1 MCTEAHFFFSSS
13 FLSFFQ
19 DGFVR
24 VRKRDLEK
32 LTTEVMQL
40 KEFLPRILSGDL
52 VEMQHKARAAQ
63 TGTLPFKLDPEAEK
77 TLMGRM

>member
-1 MCTEAHFFFSSS
+1 MKCI

-19 DGFVR
+19 DAFVR

-40 KEFLPRILSGDL
+40 REFLPRVLNGDL
-52 VEMQHKARAAQ
+52 IKMLHKAQAAQ
-63 TGTLPFKLDPEAEK
+63 TSMRTFQIKLVAENA
-77 TLMGRM
+77 